1 MTGGAGMGVLGWG
14 NHEGCPYGLWVSQ
27 IVHVFSKFT
36 YSHVRNNVYD
46 MEGTDRW
53 SSFRCHRSGWG
64 TRRTYAR
71 RRGWAWVWNL
81 AGTKESRMASAEPQE
96 KMTFVANAEWK
107 VVDTSDVQVKAG
119 SALDLSA
126 TTAVPLV
133 AGPSGGSERLK
144 RLPRLVIGPRGK
156 LVAEGRP
163 ETPVR
168 LKGFIFHVVDD
179 EAMSACTFS
188 WFGEGADWKAKVDR
202 FVEISRNQGYNLFR
216 IFDIDL
222 MSLHRSLDVSPELL
236 DKVDY
241 LIARMGQEGVYLH
254 LTLLGYGL
262 FQEVHPPMKYN
273 PAVQSRECD
282 WKARM
287 YLGDP
292 ELRRIW
298 LYAAETLMNHVNPYT
313 GLAWKDDPAIACV
326 EPYNEQ
332 ESGFLARF
340 ISSEEIKEAMNRRF
354 GEWLEAK
361 YETPEAL
368 ATAWGGAAITSF
380 DQVTTPAG
388 NLAFVPPS
396 FNWTGIGSSPGDRDF
411 TLFVT
416 ELARENLAWYTTNLK
431 RIGYDG
437 LVGHYSLSQW
447 WGDHAARYEYST
459 MAIRNQFFAFPWP
472 NWQGGY
478 GANCPQQ
485 SSVGT
490 LVPHLRGM
498 IGSKF
503 ADRPFCMTEY
513 NHCFWNRY
521 QRELGIVHGAYA
533 AFQGFDAMVYASTP
547 VVFEAKRLG
556 SFMPGGSPVT
566 RPSEFLFTCLFVR
579 GDVKAADHRVELQ
592 VPTSV
597 LGEFKQASKQ
607 QTKLGLISGFAIS
620 FPELQPPKEVV
631 QPVEPDMIL
640 TPAGSVRIRQGGQWT
655 DADEVV
661 DGEQAGVSLDALVG
675 RMKRSGLL
683 AESNVSEPSKGV
695 FESDT
700 GQITM
705 RAEENLLK
713 VVTPLSEAVT
723 LEAGRSEAVGRLEVI
738 GSDTAAMV
746 GVCAMDGKDLSDSR
760 RMVLLYTTE
769 AVNTGMAV
777 TPDRAMMFDYGELP
791 VLMKVGRLD
800 ATLRN
805 AHGKDMALYALA
817 LNGER
822 RERLALAWEDGR
834 LQIHL
839 DTASLKHGPTPFFE
853 LAAD

>member
-1 MTGGAGMGVLGWG
+1 MESSELNENGDPGVV
-14 NHEGCPYGLWVSQ
+14 GLPG
-27 IVHVFSKFT
+27 IVPELRV
-36 YSHVRNNVYD
+36 
-46 MEGTDRW
+46 
-53 SSFRCHRSGWG
+53 
-64 TRRTYAR
+64 
-71 RRGWAWVWNL
+71 
-81 AGTKESRMASAEPQE
+81 SAESQE
-96 KMTFVANAEWK
+96 KLTFVANAEWK

-119 SALDLSA
+119 SALDLRAVS
-126 TTAVPLV
+126 AVPLV
-133 AGPSGGSERLK
+133 EGPSGGSQR
-144 RLPRLVIGPRGK
+144 PARLVIGPRGK

-168 LKGFIFHVVDD
+168 LKGFIFHSVSD
-179 EAMSACTFS
+179 EAMSVDGFG
-188 WFGEGADWKAKVDR
+188 WFGEAATWKGNVDR
-202 FVEISRNQGYNLFR
+202 FVRACRIQGYNLFR

-222 MSLHRSLDVSPELL
+222 MSPEKSLDIRPELL

-241 LIARMGQEGVYLH
+241 LIAQMGRHGIYLH

-262 FQEVHPPMKYN
+262 FQPVAPPLKYN
-273 PAVQSRECD
+273 PEVQGRECD
-282 WKARM
+282 FKARM
-287 YLGDP
+287 FLGDP
-292 ELRRIW
+292 EMRRIW
-298 LYAAETLMNHVNPYT
+298 LYGAETLMNHVNPYT
-313 GLAWKDDPAIACV
+313 GLAWKDDPVVACI

-361 YETPEAL
+361 YQTPAAL
-368 ATAWGGAAITSF
+368 AKAWGDAAITSF

-388 NLAFVPPS
+388 NLTFTLPYYA
-396 FNWTGIGSSPGDRDF
+396 WTGIGSSLSDQDF
-411 TLFVT
+411 VRFCT
-416 ELARENLAWYTTNLK
+416 ELVRENIAWYTENLK

-437 LVGHYSLSQW
+437 LVGHYSLPNW
-447 WGDHAARYEYST
+447 WGDHAARYEHTT
-459 MAIRNQFFAFPWP
+459 MALRNQFFSFPNGDWR
-472 NWQGGY
+472 GGP
-478 GANCPQQ
+478 GAVCPQN
-485 SSVGT
+485 SSVGDT
-490 LVPHLRGM
+490 AAYIRIM
-498 IGSKF
+498 FAAKF
-503 ADRPFCMTEY
+503 ADRPFCATEY

-521 QRELGIVHGAYA
+521 QREFGLVYGAYSA
-533 AFQGFDAMVYASTP
+533 YQGFDAMVYASAP

-556 SFMPGGSPVT
+556 SFQPQGSPVT
-566 RPSEFLFTCLFVR
+566 RACEFLFSCFFLR
-579 GDVKAADHRVELQ
+579 GDVTPSDHRVELQ
-592 VPTSV
+592 VPESV
-597 LGEFKQASKQ
+597 LGEFKQASSE
-607 QTKLGLISGFAIS
+607 QTKLGLMSGFAIS
-620 FPELQPPKEVV
+620 FPELQPPEGVAE
-631 QPVEPDMIL
+631 PVEPDVIL
-640 TPAGSVRIRQGGQWT
+640 TPAGGVKIRLDGQWT
-655 DADEVV
+655 DVAA
-661 DGEQAGVSLDALVG
+661 DGESLDALVG

-713 VVTPLSEAVT
+713 VVTPMSEAVT
-723 LEAGRSEAVGRLEVI
+723 LEAGRSEAVGRLEVT